1 MDAIRAFAEHVA
13 RSRFED
19 LSPDAVRAA
28 KVYTLDSYGVGLAGS
43 AGPWV
48 AELIAC
54 QQGWGGGEQARVWV
68 SGARL
73 PAPAAAMCNAY
84 QIHNSE
90 FDCVHEQAVVHP
102 MAVLLAALTAFAERE
117 GGVDGKDFLTAVAL
131 GVDVAAGLGVASK
144 SPLKFFRPATAGGFA
159 ATAAIGK
166 LMGFDAD
173 RLVNAFGIVYS
184 QLCGTMQ
191 AHTEGSMLLGMQ
203 IGFNARNAV
212 FACDMARRGL
222 AGPQNVLEGAF
233 GFFKLFEGEHD
244 LALVLAALGKTWRIA
259 EVAHKP
265 FPSGRAT
272 HGVVDACME
281 LKGAHGFA
289 VAEIDTVEARVPSLV
304 HRLVGRPPTDDMA
317 VNYAR
322 LCVAFVSARALM
334 NGFVGVD
341 DFRPEVRTDLATL
354 ALARR
359 FSVRIDDNPDPN
371 ALVPL
376 TVEIGLKSG
385 ARHARKLDV
394 VYGNPAKPMSREAHL
409 AKFRRNWTAGS
420 RPLPAAGCERMIALV
435 DDLERLPDMR
445 LLVDL
450 IAP

>member
-1 MDAIRAFAEHVA
+1 MDAIRRFAEHVV
-13 RSRFED
+13 RTRYED
-19 LSPDAVRAA
+19 LSAAAVRAA
-28 KVYTLDSYGVGLAGS
+28 KVYILDSYGVGLAGS

-54 QQGWGGGEQARVWV
+54 QQAWGSGDEARAWV
-68 SGARL
+68 NGTRL

-90 FDCVHEQAVVHP
+90 FDCVHELAVVHP
-102 MAVLLAALTAFAERE
+102 MAVLLAAATAHAERQ
-117 GGVDGKDFLTAVAL
+117 GGINGKDFLTAIVL
-131 GVDVAAGLGVASK
+131 GVDVAASLGVASK
-144 SPLKFFRPATAGGFA
+144 SPLRFFRPATAGGFA

-222 AGPQNVLEGAF
+222 VGPQNVLEGLF
-233 GFFKLFEGEHD
+233 GFFKLFEGEYD
-244 LALVLAALGKTWRIA
+244 LRPAIAALGKVWRMT

-272 HGVVDACME
+272 HGVIDGCME
-281 LKGAHGFA
+281 LKRKHGFQA
-289 VAEIDTVEARVPSLV
+289 ADIEKVSAHVPSLV

-322 LCVAFVSARALM
+322 LCIAFVSARALL
-334 NGFVGVD
+334 NDFVGVD
-341 DFRPEVRTDLATL
+341 DFRPEARKDAVTL

-359 FSVRIDDNPDPN
+359 FEVLIDNNPDPN
-371 ALVPL
+371 ALVPIG
-376 TVEIGLKSG
+376 VEITLKSG
-385 ARHARKLDV
+385 ARHKATLDV
-394 VYGNPAKPMSREAHL
+394 VYGNPAKPMTREAHL
-409 AKFRRNWTAGS
+409 AKFRRNWTAGA
-420 RPLPAAGCERMIALV
+420 RPLPAEGCERMIAAV
-435 DDLERLPDMR
+435 DELEKLPDIR
-445 LLVDL
+445 QLVDL

>member
-1 MDAIRAFAEHVA
+1 MDAIRRFAEHVV
-13 RSRFED
+13 RTRYED
-19 LSPDAVRAA
+19 LSAAAVRAA
-28 KVYTLDSYGVGLAGS
+28 KVYILDSYGVGLAGS

-54 QQGWGGGEQARVWV
+54 QQAWGGGDEARAWV
-68 SGARL
+68 NGTRL

-90 FDCVHEQAVVHP
+90 FDCVHELAVVHP
-102 MAVLLAALTAFAERE
+102 MAVLLAAATAHAERQ
-117 GGVDGKDFLTAVAL
+117 GGINGKDFLTAIVL
-131 GVDVAAGLGVASK
+131 GVDVAASLGVASK
-144 SPLKFFRPATAGGFA
+144 SPLRFFRPATAGGFA

-222 AGPQNVLEGAF
+222 VGPQNVLEGLF
-233 GFFKLFEGEHD
+233 GFFKLFEGEYD
-244 LALVLAALGKTWRIA
+244 LRPAIAALGKVWRMT

-272 HGVVDACME
+272 HGVIDGCME
-281 LKGAHGFA
+281 LKRKHGFQA
-289 VAEIDTVEARVPSLV
+289 ADIEKVSAHVPAWV
-304 HRLVGRPPTDDMA
+304 HRRVGRPPTDDMA

-322 LCVAFVSARALM
+322 LCIAFVSARALL
-334 NGFVGVD
+334 NDFVGVD
-341 DFRPEVRTDLATL
+341 DFRPEARKDAATL

-359 FSVRIDDNPDPN
+359 FEVLIDNNPDPN
-371 ALVPL
+371 ALVPIG
-376 TVEIGLKSG
+376 VEITLKSG
-385 ARHARKLDV
+385 ARHKATLDV
-394 VYGNPAKPMSREAHL
+394 VYGNPAKPMTREAHL
-409 AKFRRNWTAGS
+409 AKFRRNWTAGA
-420 RPLPAAGCERMIALV
+420 RPLPADGCERMIAAV
-435 DDLERLPDMR
+435 DELEKLPDIR
-445 LLVDL
+445 QLVDL